1 MEKYKYLK
9 DYLEESAAIAKDQIG
24 LFDEFIEIAKL
35 CKSGIL
41 NGNAIF
47 FCGNGGS
54 AADSQHLA
62 AELIGR
68 FKKDRDPIKAIALT
82 TDTSILTSISNDFS
96 FEEVFT
102 KQLEGLSSSGDI
114 LISISTSGESPSI
127 LNVSNYAK
135 SNGLKTVAFTNNE
148 NNSLVNICD
157 YKLQIPS
164 NETGIVQ
171 QGHITFGQLLCY
183 YLETELYPD

>member
-41 NGNAIF
+41 NGNTIF

>member
-9 DYLEESAAIAKDQIG
+9 DNLEESAAIAKDQIG

>member
-96 FEEVFT
+96 FEEVFSRQIDALGR
-102 KQLEGLSSSGDI
+102 KGDV
-114 LISISTSGESPSI
+114 LVAISTSGNSR
-127 LNVSNYAK
+127 NVKRALIEAHK
-135 SNGLKTVAFTNNE
+135 MGLKTIGLLGKNGGSCKNYVD
-148 NNSLVNICD
+148 VPMI
-157 YKLQIPS
+157 IPS
-164 NETGIVQ
+164 NNTARIQEI
-171 QGHITFGQLLCY
+171 HILIEHLLCEIIEHK
-183 YLETELYPD
+183 LGLD

>member
-82 TDTSILTSISNDFS
+82 TDTSIITAISNDFS

>member
-82 TDTSILTSISNDFS
+82 TDTSIITAISNDFS

-114 LISISTSGESPSI
+114 LISISTSGESSSI

>member
-9 DYLEESAAIAKDQIG
+9 DYLEESAAIAKDQIS

-102 KQLEGLSSSGDI
+102 KQLKGLSSSGDI

>member
-114 LISISTSGESPSI
+114 LISISTSGESSSI

>member
-1 MEKYKYLK
+1 MEQYNYLK
-9 DYLEESAAIAKDQIG
+9 KYLEESADTAKNQIV

-35 CKSGIL
+35 CKSAVL
-41 NGNAIF
+41 NEKTIF
-47 FCGNGGS
+47 FCGNKS
-54 AADSQHLA
+54 STADSQHLA

-68 FKKDRDPIKAIALT
+68 FKKDRKPIKAIALT
-82 TDTSILTSISNDFS
+82 TDTSILTSIANDFS

-114 LISISTSGESPSI
+114 LITISTSGESPSI

-135 SNGLKTVAFTNNE
+135 SNGIKTIAFTNNE
-148 NNSLVNICD
+148 NNSLAQISD
-157 YKLQIPS
+157 YKLQIP
-164 NETGIVQ
+164 NKETGIVQ

-183 YLETELYPD
+183 YLETELYPK